1 MRRSDTR
8 KLGTKQR
15 EFSQFSKLPNSFESW
30 NQKPFM
36 NSLIC
41 AKSESFACSL
51 CASFKLQVFAVRKC
65 SIMLTIPVT
74 FDSGS
79 FHVISNKSNSIPSTV
94 PFVPTPKDFSRIGQS
109 AAKGSPSCW
118 QTLTYLSGKFSAKSV
133 DAGEITGT
141 STNCR
146 CTMLQGMLARE
157 QTMFTT
163 ISRTV
168 SKIAGADLLPK
179 TVVRS

>member
-8 KLGTKQR
+8 KLGTKRR

-94 PFVPTPKDFSRIGQS
+94 PFVPTSKDFSRIGQS
-109 AAKGSPSCW
+109 
-118 QTLTYLSGKFSAKSV
+118 
-133 DAGEITGT
+133 
-141 STNCR
+141 
-146 CTMLQGMLARE
+146 
-157 QTMFTT
+157 
-163 ISRTV
+163 
-168 SKIAGADLLPK
+168 LPK
-179 TVVRS
+179 AAPVVGKLRHICPRNSALNHDRFQDRIENRRSRFASENGCEIIEIFP